1 MLIFPKKGTF
11 WGLPCPGPGTSR
23 CGKNCRAGKC
33 PGPGPG
39 RGPCRPAEIFW
50 KFFSWG
56 FFRKK
61 ISSFLTL
68 WMAVADRYQKSARF
82 AWSESFFTHLR
93 PRSLRG
99 IPFARYN
106 IYRAPRNR
114 ALPRHAS
121 ARPDFLYLAISAG
134 RGVYHCLGG
143 QGGPANLRPN
153 PMW

>member
-1 MLIFPKKGTF
+1 MLIFPKRDI
-11 WGLPCPGPGTSR
+11 LGPPVS
-23 CGKNCRAGKC
+23 RAGDVPLRKKLPGRKMSG

-39 RGPCRPAEIFW
+39 PLPARGNFLE
-50 KFFSWG
+50 FSWEFPG
-56 FFRKK
+56 K
-61 ISSFLTL
+61 IPSFLTL

-134 RGVYHCLGG
+134 RGVYHCLGE